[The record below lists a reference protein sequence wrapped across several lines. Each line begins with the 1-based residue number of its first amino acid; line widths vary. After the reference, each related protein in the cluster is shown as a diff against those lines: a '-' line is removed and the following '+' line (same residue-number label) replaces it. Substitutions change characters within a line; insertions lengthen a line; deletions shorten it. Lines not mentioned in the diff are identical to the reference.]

1 MVEKKHSLGKSAR
14 AIKVSLAALLGNGN
28 VERIDV
34 AANEWGRL
42 DVVIGTDLYRGV
54 GPVERVDRVLKHL
67 EKSLDPADLANVG
80 KVWVLDV
87 EEYENV
93 VGFSDS
99 IEKLLKDDQFDGGS
113 NG

>member
-1 MVEKKHSLGKSAR
+1 MVEKEHSLSRSAR
-14 AIKVSLAALLGNGN
+14 AIKASLAALLGNGN

-54 GPVERVDRVLKHL
+54 GLVERVDRVLKHL
-67 EKSLDPADLANVG
+67 EKSLDQADLANVG

-87 EEYENV
+87 EEYETV
-93 VGFSDS
+93 VGFGDS
-99 IEKLLKDDQFDGGS
+99 IEKLMKDDQFEGGS